1 MEDITSPGGA
11 PQNPGGIPEN
21 KDPQHSEGDKTVSF
35 ESYQKLLK
43 EKKSRDEELRSTR
56 ERLSTFEE
64 KEKAALKEQGK
75 WQEYA
80 QELEGKLKDSETKL
94 SKAARTF
101 ASVQVT
107 SQFEA
112 EALKAGCT
120 RTDALL
126 KLVDINSLVESVDE
140 NLRVDPGSLK
150 VEIERCKKEYDFLFA
165 KQAPGFRDTP
175 PPGGKPEGAI
185 TYDEWLKLPPDQK
198 KKRLPDVMKA
208 DAKK

>member
-11 PQNPGGIPEN
+11 PQNPGGIPES
-21 KDPQHSEGDKTVSF
+21 KETQQAEGEKSVSF

-43 EKKSRDEELRSTR
+43 EKKSRDEELRSMR
-56 ERLSTFEE
+56 DRLSSFEE
-64 KEKAALKEQGK
+64 KEKGALKEQGK

-80 QELEGKLKDSETKL
+80 QELEGKLKDTETKL

-101 ASVQVT
+101 AYDKVS

-112 EALKAGCT
+112 EALKAGCA

-126 KLVDINSLVESVDE
+126 KLVDVNSLVESVDE
-140 NLRVDPGSLK
+140 NLRIDKSLLK
-150 VEIERCKKEYDFLFA
+150 AEIERCKKEFDFLFA
-165 KQAPGFRDTP
+165 KQAPNFRDTP
-175 PPGGKPEGAI
+175 PPSGKPEGAI
-185 TYDEWLKLPPDQK
+185 TYEEWLKLPPDEK